1 MMHMECLKKILYQQL
16 KIFRVV
22 DQFHYPSNII
32 IQKDGLYDF
41 NILFT
46 SKIKRLFVI
55 SGKGAMRKNGVLDR
69 LEKVAQENSIIIE
82 IHNGIDTNPSNLD
95 ADKAAQHCYE
105 FGPDTVMGLGGG
117 SSLDIAKIVAM
128 LATNG
133 GSSWDYISMTGKPG
147 KRITKDILPLIL
159 VPTTSGTGSET
170 TPYAVI
176 TNSES
181 NIKKGMGHSRLYP
194 KLVIID
200 PKLLA
205 LMPNRLVAI
214 TGLDAFGQALE
225 GFTSGRSTFFSEQ
238 FGWSALEVIIEN
250 LEDSFYNK
258 NNLNA
263 KAKMAWGAAL
273 SGLSIGLVDVNL
285 AHALSHPL
293 SGHYNI
299 QHGHAVAMC
308 TAPAINYNRN
318 HVNDKYIR
326 VASLFGYQGTSKDSA
341 ADILIDRFK
350 GWNKDFDLDLK
361 LGNFAKNNN
370 DINMLAADA
379 LEVGAIKTN
388 VREVEMS
395 DVVTL
400 FNQVWN
406 DEI

>member
-1 MMHMECLKKILYQQL
+1 MKEHK
-16 KIFRVV
+16 V
-22 DQFHYPSNII
+22 
-32 IQKDGLYDF
+32 
-41 NILFT
+41 
-46 SKIKRLFVI
+46 
-55 SGKGAMRKNGVLDR
+55 
-69 LEKVAQENSIIIE
+69 LEKLENISQDNNIAIE
-82 IHNGIDTNPSNLD
+82 IHNGIGTNPSNLD
-95 ADKAAQHCYE
+95 ADSAAEHCLE
-105 FGPDTVMGLGGG
+105 FHPDTIMGLGGG
-117 SSLDIAKIVAM
+117 SSLDVAKIVAM

-133 GSSWDYISMTGKPG
+133 GKSWDYISMTGTPG
-147 KRITKDILPLIL
+147 KKITKEILPLIL

-176 TNSES
+176 TNSKS
-181 NIKKGMGHSRLYP
+181 NVKKGMGGSKLYP

-205 LMPNRLVAI
+205 LMPDKLVSI

-238 FGWSALEVIIEN
+238 FGWAALEVIIEN
-250 LEDSFYNK
+250 LEDSFYKK

-308 TAPAINYNRN
+308 TAPAINFNRN
-318 HVNDKYIR
+318 HVKEKYIK
-326 VASLFGYQGTSKDSA
+326 VASLFGYDGTDRDDA
-341 ADILIDRFK
+341 ADILIDHFIR
-350 GWNKDFDLDLK
+350 WNNEFGLDLK
-361 LGNFAKNNN
+361 LSNFAKNID
-370 DINMLAADA
+370 DINMLAEDA
-379 LEVGAIKTN
+379 LEVGAIRTN
-388 VREVEMS
+388 VRKVEMS
-395 DVVTL
+395 DAINL

-406 DEI
+406 GEIK

>member
-1 MMHMECLKKILYQQL
+1 
-16 KIFRVV
+16 
-22 DQFHYPSNII
+22 
-32 IQKDGLYDF
+32 
-41 NILFT
+41 
-46 SKIKRLFVI
+46 
-55 SGKGAMRKNGVLDR
+55 
-69 LEKVAQENSIIIE
+69 
-82 IHNGIDTNPSNLD
+82 
-95 ADKAAQHCYE
+95 
-105 FGPDTVMGLGGG
+105 
-117 SSLDIAKIVAM
+117 
-128 LATNG
+128 
-133 GSSWDYISMTGKPG
+133 
-147 KRITKDILPLIL
+147 
-159 VPTTSGTGSET
+159 
-170 TPYAVI
+170 
-176 TNSES
+176 
-181 NIKKGMGHSRLYP
+181 
-194 KLVIID
+194 
-200 PKLLA
+200 
-205 LMPNRLVAI
+205 
-214 TGLDAFGQALE
+214 
-225 GFTSGRSTFFSEQ
+225 
-238 FGWSALEVIIEN
+238 
-250 LEDSFYNK
+250 
-258 NNLNA
+258 
-263 KAKMAWGAAL
+263 MAWGAAL